1 MAASRYQQALALLYA
16 CLLLAGAASG
26 GRVDVEDML
35 MMDRFRAWQATY
47 NRSYV
52 TAAERLRRFE
62 VYRQNM
68 ELIEATNRRGLS
80 YQLGETPFTDLTSE
94 EFLATH
100 TMPRLRAPEA
110 AAARHRELIT
120 TRAGP
125 VSDGGRRHW
134 NWNSTTDVDV
144 PESVDWRTKG
154 AVTPVKNQGSC
165 GSCWA
170 FATVASIEGL
180 HKIRTGQL
188 VSLSEKE
195 LLDCSRSSPNNG
207 CDGGDPGVAMDW
219 VAANGGLT
227 TESDYPY
234 YPPEGQQG
242 KCKPDKVRNHVAKI
256 RGKKLVDQNNEA
268 ALEVAV
274 AQQPV
279 AVDINSET
287 LQHYNGGVISGP
299 CDPDKIDHGVTVVG
313 YGAESGGRKYW
324 IAKNSWGEN
333 WGEKGYFRLERRIKD
348 NRGTCGIAT
357 WANYPVM

>member
-1 MAASRYQQALALLYA
+1 MAACHQPALTLLCA

-100 TMPRLRAPEA
+100 TMPRLCAPEA
-110 AAARHRELIT
+110 AAAPHRELIT

-134 NWNSTTDVDV
+134 NWNSTTDLDV

-154 AVTPVKNQGSC
+154 AVTPVKNQGPC
-165 GSCWA
+165 GKQYVLPEKYLPI
-170 FATVASIEGL
+170 TVSHAYSYNVYGP
-180 HKIRTGQL
+180 KKKKQT
-188 VSLSEKE
+188 LS
-195 LLDCSRSSPNNG
+195 
-207 CDGGDPGVAMDW
+207 
-219 VAANGGLT
+219 
-227 TESDYPY
+227 
-234 YPPEGQQG
+234 
-242 KCKPDKVRNHVAKI
+242 
-256 RGKKLVDQNNEA
+256 
-268 ALEVAV
+268 
-274 AQQPV
+274 
-279 AVDINSET
+279 
-287 LQHYNGGVISGP
+287 
-299 CDPDKIDHGVTVVG
+299 
-313 YGAESGGRKYW
+313 
-324 IAKNSWGEN
+324 
-333 WGEKGYFRLERRIKD
+333 
-348 NRGTCGIAT
+348 
-357 WANYPVM
+357 